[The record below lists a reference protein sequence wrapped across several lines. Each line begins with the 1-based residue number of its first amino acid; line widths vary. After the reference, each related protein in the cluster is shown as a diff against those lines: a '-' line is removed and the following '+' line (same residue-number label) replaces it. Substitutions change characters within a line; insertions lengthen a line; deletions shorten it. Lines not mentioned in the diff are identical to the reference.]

1 MKFHS
6 FFNGLFLFTV
16 FTLSLYPASVQAKT
30 PLLRFPDVSKTSV
43 VFVAGGDIWKAPLS
57 GGEAV
62 RLTMHDGDESM
73 PKFSPDGQWIAFT
86 GEYDGNP
93 DVYIMDTNGGRIKRL
108 TYHPGY
114 DLVVGWNAQK
124 NKIIFRSTRDSYSRF
139 SRLYMINPDGSGL
152 ERLILHEAAQGSFSP
167 DGSQIAYN
175 RVSRENRSWKR
186 YQGGTAQ
193 EVYIYRF
200 KTGVDTNITH
210 FRGTDRIPMWMGD
223 YIYFSS
229 DRDRVLNIYAYNT
242 INGTISQI
250 TRHTRYDVRFPSMG
264 AGNIVYQLGGDIWLL
279 DPLNKETHKIPIT
292 IGSDLPE
299 LRPYY
304 KKVKDD
310 VTAVSISPTGKRL
323 LVEARGE
330 IFSVPQKEGLVRN
343 LTQTSGAREKDAVW
357 SPDGTRIAYFS
368 DASGEY
374 QIYVRTAAGNGKAV
388 QVSHVK
394 PGYLHTLRWSPDS
407 KKLAFTDEN
416 LQLNILDLNSQKVT
430 VADKAAY
437 QNIDITLDKKAIYDF
452 NWSPDSRFIAYS
464 KMDSTLVNKLYIY
477 SLEQHTTHCISQ
489 GLFNDFQPVFSTDG
503 AHLFFISN
511 RRFEPTYGDMEWE
524 MVYKNI
530 AGLYALTLAK
540 NGAPLFPLPN
550 DEEKTNPPEDSK
562 KESKT
567 VRVRIDFKGLQNR
580 IEALPLKRGNYRS
593 LAVNESALFYLNKE
607 KGDFNRFEFN
617 SHFPMDLYAFSLN
630 KQKEEPVLKK
640 IDAYQLSADGKQI
653 VYRRRHKAGRLSA
666 DKRNATAKF
675 LSLDDLTME
684 MNPMQEWRQIFN
696 EAWRMERDFYYEPG
710 MHGVDWPAMKKK
722 YGALLERAASRQDL
736 RYLIGELIGE
746 LNTSH
751 TYIYGGDIQR
761 RAKRVNVGLLGA
773 DYKTDSEHHLYQF
786 KKIYRI
792 PDWLHDRLAPLNG
805 PGKDLHTGDY
815 LLEVNGQ
822 TITTDRNIY
831 SYFTGLAGK
840 EISLLVNK
848 KPSLKGARSILVKPI
863 ASEYRLRYLDWLEH
877 NRKVVEKASN
887 GQIGYLHL
895 PDTYNGSARIFPKYY
910 YSQTTKKG
918 LIVDGRY
925 NGGGLDPD
933 IFLQRLDKKP
943 ISFWARRYTKDY
955 FSPWLGNRAHLV
967 CLTNRQAGSGGDE
980 LPYLFRLKGMGKVI
994 GTRSW
999 GGLVGYSTG
1008 ARLIDGGMIT
1018 MPDYRIYNAQGK
1030 WVVENE
1036 GITPDIQIDMKPAEM
1051 ARGYDAQL
1059 MKAVEVLS
1067 KEIKAEPRPWP
1078 QHQPYPKDK

>member
-1 MKFHS
+1 MKS
-6 FFNGLFLFTV
+6 YLIFFSLMLLLFTL
-16 FTLSLYPASVQAKT
+16 FWPPASAQAET
-30 PLLRFPDVSKTSV
+30 PLLRFPDVSTNAV

-57 GGEAV
+57 GGESV
-62 RLTMHDGDESM
+62 RLTMHDGNESM
-73 PKFSPDGQWIAFT
+73 PKFSPDGKWIAFT

-93 DVYIMDTNGGRIKRL
+93 DVYVMDTNGGHIKRL
-108 TYHPGY
+108 TFHPGY
-114 DLVVGWNAQK
+114 DLVVGWNQQK
-124 NKIIFRSTRDSYSRF
+124 NKIIFRSGRDSYSRF
-139 SRLYMINPDGSGL
+139 SRLYMIAPDGSGL
-152 ERLILHEAAQGSFSP
+152 ERLILHEAVQGSFSP

-193 EVYIYRF
+193 EVYIYHF

-223 YIYFSS
+223 QIYFSS
-229 DRDRVLNIYAYNT
+229 DRDRVLNIYAYDT
-242 INGTISQI
+242 KSGSINQI

-264 AGNIVYQLGGDIWLL
+264 AGKIVYELGGDIWMLN
-279 DPLNKETHKIPIT
+279 PANKETHKIPIT
-292 IGSDLPE
+292 ISSDLPE

-304 KKVKDD
+304 KKVKDY
-310 VTAVSISPTGKRL
+310 VTAASISPNGKRI

-330 IFSVPQKEGLVRN
+330 IFSIPKKEGQVRN
-343 LTQTSGAREKDAVW
+343 ITQTPGAREKDAVW
-357 SPDGTRIAYFS
+357 SPDGKQIAYFS
-368 DASGEY
+368 DADGEY
-374 QIYVRTAAGNGKAV
+374 QIYVRTPGETGKAT
-388 QVSHVK
+388 QVTHLK
-394 PGYLHTLRWSPDS
+394 PGYRHTLRWSPDS
-407 KKLAFTDEN
+407 KKLAFSDEN
-416 LQLNILDLNSQKVT
+416 LQLNILDLKT
-430 VADKAAY
+430 KKIIVADKAKY

-464 KMDSTLVNKLYIY
+464 KMDSTLVNKVYIY
-477 SLEQHTTHCISQ
+477 SLQQHKSYCVSQ

-511 RRFEPTYGDMEWE
+511 RRFEPTYGDIEWE

-530 AGLYALTLAK
+530 AGIYTLTLSK
-540 NGAPLFPLPN
+540 NGAPLFPLKD
-550 DEEKTNPPEDSK
+550 DEENSTPKNSK
-562 KESKT
+562 KKSKT
-567 VRVRIDFKGLQNR
+567 VRVQIDFEDLQNR
-580 IEALPLKRGNYRS
+580 IEALPLERGNFRS
-593 LAVNESALFYLNKE
+593 LSVNETTLFYLNKD

-617 SHFPMDLYAFSLN
+617 SHFPMDLYAFDLN
-630 KQKEEPVLKK
+630 EQKESTVLKK
-640 IDAYQLSADGKQI
+640 IDAYQLSADGKTI
-653 VYRRRHKAGRLSA
+653 VYRRGHKVGWLAS
-666 DKRNATAKF
+666 DKRDAKSNF
-675 LSLDDLTME
+675 ISLNDLTME
-684 MNPMQEWRQIFN
+684 MIPMQEWRQIFN
-696 EAWRMERDFYYEPG
+696 EAWRMERDFYYEPA
-710 MHGVDWPAMKKK
+710 MHSVGWPDMKEK
-722 YGALLERAASRQDL
+722 YGRLLERAASRQDL

-761 RAKRVNVGLLGA
+761 QAERVNVGLLGG
-773 DYKTDSEHHLYQF
+773 DYETDTHNHLYKF
-786 KKIYRI
+786 KKIYRV
-792 PDWLHDRLAPLNG
+792 PDWLGNHLAPLNG
-805 PGKDLHTGDY
+805 PGKNLHAGDY
-815 LLEVNGQ
+815 LLQVNGQ
-822 TITTDRNIY
+822 KVTTSRNIY
-831 SYFTGLAGK
+831 SYFIGLAGK
-840 EISLLVNK
+840 QVSLTVNS
-848 KPSLKGARSILVKPI
+848 KPTGKGARTLLVKPI
-863 ASEYRLRYLDWLEH
+863 GYDYRLRYLDWLEH

-999 GGLVGYSTG
+999 GGLVGYSTD
-1008 ARLIDGGMIT
+1008 ARLIDGGVIT

-1036 GITPDIQIDMKPAEM
+1036 GVTPDIEIDMKPAEM

-1059 MKAVEVLS
+1059 MKGVEELL
-1067 KEIKAEPRPWP
+1067 KEIKADPRPWP
-1078 QHQPYPKDK
+1078 QHQPYPKDKQ